1 MLVAFKNLLQ
11 QIVISYP
18 KVLIFS
24 TYSFFDLNSDLN
36 LLNRNVWYFCILQM
50 ILNDQSVQVSY
61 NFFNRKIAR
70 YFKLPLSIILFC
82 FIVVIK
88 HSFLKK
94 IRILGDKYDTKV
106 IIVHFRT
113 VCRSFTLLRYI
124 LRHLKANQQIIS
136 TYLMAF
142 LALFLLLLLFLF
154 LVLFNHFYPFRVF

>member
-24 TYSFFDLNSDLN
+24 TYSFFNLNSDLN

-94 IRILGDKYDTKV
+94 IRIP
-106 IIVHFRT
+106 
-113 VCRSFTLLRYI
+113 
-124 LRHLKANQQIIS
+124 
-136 TYLMAF
+136 
-142 LALFLLLLLFLF
+142 FLL
-154 LVLFNHFYPFRVF
+154 